1 MRAGAEIDAHG
12 TADWTPLHRAAK
24 MGQVEMARLLLASG
38 ADAHAKGIDGWTP
51 MLRAAMAGQA
61 ETGHLLIEAG
71 AEVNQ
76 RSTNNGWTVLHWAAY
91 SGSLE
96 LVRYLLD
103 AGAEVHSRAGT
114 GPRRRGIRPWGWR
127 STTATIRSARC
138 FKNKWDRKTRGY

>member
-1 MRAGAEIDAHG
+1 
-12 TADWTPLHRAAK
+12 
-24 MGQVEMARLLLASG
+24 MGQVEMARLLLESG

-61 ETGHLLIEAG
+61 ETGRLLIKVG

-76 RSTNNGWTVLHWAAY
+76 RSIPGGWTVLHWATY

-103 AGAEVHSRAGT
+103 AGAEIHARAGT
-114 GPRRRGIRPWGWR
+114 RPTPQGNTPIGLAAHYGQDQIRALLLEQAGP
-127 STTATIRSARC
+127 
-138 FKNKWDRKTRGY
+138 